1 MTLGLCLGSGVQQMH
16 EVSYNEMM
24 TLGFCLGSGVC
35 YKAIMTLGICLCSD
49 VQQMPLVNVI
59 QQGRHYA
66 LL

>member
-1 MTLGLCLGSGVQQMH
+1 MTLCMCLGSGVQQMPV
-16 EVSYNEMM
+16 VSYNEMM